1 MFRWTWRANSPFNC
15 SRRFSFC
22 RNLNLPYFIVVGAR
36 FSLPADKHRSLRR
49 RSETWKY
56 PLGQSETIGNQNSR
70 FRQFMSDR
78 STSKCRT
85 MLRPSSMHHLSLS
98 RCSSSCINT
107 SRADSIV
114 PPKYCS
120 AFHTIWRLTCG
131 VLAAYLLKCIQANH
145 CSVAPT
151 KSVIASRRSPTSSMC
166 LVRSNDENCR
176 SPRHSANEYSRTRN
190 ENETILRSSTR
201 QYLGATKE
209 QREKGNPP
217 RDYRAD
223 HVILLAI
230 SSSIVRLVHVNYM
243 IYLEW
248 MWVVR
253 VAVELV
259 KPIIPSQIMWNSKN
273 WFSKCSNMILSGVS
287 CHSIPYNRASSNAPM
302 TRQPIMRHRVQIIW
316 TAMPIRLWRPHRIST
331 RIVRLTLTRV
341 SQTASLR
348 RSLRS
353 VRSWRLLTSQFCAY
367 RPAAAARKRSRTKV
381 DVYD

>member
-1 MFRWTWRANSPFNC
+1 MYGSVCWQTTIVLFVVDLKPENILLVNPKRSAIKIVDFGSSCQIGQRVSVARC
-15 SRRFSFC
+15 SDHQAC
-22 RNLNLPYFIVVGAR
+22 I
-36 FSLPADKHRSLRR
+36 
-49 RSETWKY
+49 
-56 PLGQSETIGNQNSR
+56 I
-70 FRQFMSDR
+70 
-78 STSKCRT
+78 
-85 MLRPSSMHHLSLS
+85 SLS

-259 KPIIPSQIMWNSKN
+259 KPIIPSQIM
-273 WFSKCSNMILSGVS
+273 
-287 CHSIPYNRASSNAPM
+287 
-302 TRQPIMRHRVQIIW
+302 
-316 TAMPIRLWRPHRIST
+316 
-331 RIVRLTLTRV
+331 
-341 SQTASLR
+341 
-348 RSLRS
+348 
-353 VRSWRLLTSQFCAY
+353 
-367 RPAAAARKRSRTKV
+367 
-381 DVYD
+381 